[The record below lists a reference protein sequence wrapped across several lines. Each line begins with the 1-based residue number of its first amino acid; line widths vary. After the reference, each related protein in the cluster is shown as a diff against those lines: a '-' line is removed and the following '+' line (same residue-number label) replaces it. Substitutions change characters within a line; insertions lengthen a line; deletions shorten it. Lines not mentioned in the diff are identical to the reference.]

1 MGAAAQSMGAA
12 AVGAVG
18 SGTDRAAMQAGRDH
32 VTAGVQIEPL
42 ALLAIL
48 ALILVLLLADDE
60 DRENMRNRHM
70 LLWRVQRKG
79 HPAPVRGEVRRMRQ
93 SSLPHSTASCAYG
106 NLVQW
111 CAEAH
116 DQRGIALLGARSLP
130 SVALMALSSR
140 LSSNLRTRG

>member
-70 LLWRVQRKG
+70 LLW
-79 HPAPVRGEVRRMRQ
+79 
-93 SSLPHSTASCAYG
+93 
-106 NLVQW
+106 
-111 CAEAH
+111 
-116 DQRGIALLGARSLP
+116 
-130 SVALMALSSR
+130 
-140 LSSNLRTRG
+140 